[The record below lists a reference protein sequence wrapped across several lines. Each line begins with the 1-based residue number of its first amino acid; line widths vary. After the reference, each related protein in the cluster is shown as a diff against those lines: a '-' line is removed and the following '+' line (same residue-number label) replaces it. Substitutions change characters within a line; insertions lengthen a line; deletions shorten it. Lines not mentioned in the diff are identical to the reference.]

1 MMVDETSTKKLTPQ
15 RNSKKP
21 PPVGWFASLQ
31 TSRIN
36 ATAAYAALALLSA
49 CGAGRATLMS
59 EVPRAPEVFAAGS
72 ISDSREQWRLTFTPD
87 GTTAYFATSNEFFP
101 FTRKATIYF
110 STFAN
115 GKWSAPVVAPFSGQ
129 YSDMDPFISRDGKR
143 LYFSSIRLVDG
154 TTRVDL
160 DIWMVE
166 RKGSSWGQPVRLGDE
181 VNSAND
187 ELYVS
192 ESTDGTIYFASG
204 PMAPGVGANFDI
216 FSARRSATGFAS
228 RVRLEGVN
236 TTPSAGDPNLQSAWE
251 FNPEISADG
260 RTLVFT
266 SLRPGGMGLGDLYV
280 AHRDG
285 QVWSAPRNL
294 GPAVNTAADEYHP
307 TLSRDGRALYFV
319 RRASPTRGDFYIV
332 SIAVLPAFDRK

>member
-1 MMVDETSTKKLTPQ
+1 MRSSYFIPRT
-15 RNSKKP
+15 
-21 PPVGWFASLQ
+21 VGLK
-31 TSRIN
+31 
-36 ATAAYAALALLSA
+36 AAAACALFALLCA
-49 CGAGRATLMS
+49 CGAGRGALRS
-59 EVPRAPEVFAAGS
+59 EAPREPEVFAAGS

-87 GTTAYFATSNEFFP
+87 GKTAYFAASDDFFP

-110 STFAN
+110 STLAD
-115 GKWSAPVVAPFSGQ
+115 GKWSAPVVAPFSGK
-129 YSDMDPFISRDGKR
+129 YSDIDPFISRDGKR
-143 LYFSSIRLVDG
+143 LYFSSIRPVG
-154 TTRVDL
+154 GSTRNDL
-160 DIWMVE
+160 DIWMME
-166 RKGSSWGQPVRLGDE
+166 RKGSSWTEPVRLGDE

-204 PMAPGVGANFDI
+204 PIAPKAGLHWDI
-216 FSARRSATGFAS
+216 FSATRSATGFAA
-228 RVRLEGVN
+228 RQRLEGVN

-285 QVWSAPRNL
+285 QVWKAPRNL
-294 GPAVNTAADEYHP
+294 GPAVNTAADEYHA

-319 RRASPTRGDFYIV
+319 RRASPVRGDFYIV
-332 SIAVLPAFDRK
+332 STASLTAFDAK